1 MSNETQS
8 RHAEQLYARANRELF
23 RPRASTGNPHYDF
36 YTHYS
41 RLSGLQR
48 LSLETH
54 TVNGT
59 QISRHEPDISHS
71 TTCVYAPGFVDS
83 ALERARELLCGA
95 CLVSFFST
103 STPAFATANSVREAL
118 SRFDA
123 GRVEEAVELLSTD
136 TNAPEFVQLVNRFAV
151 GVNLQPS
158 TIGGINRIDHS
169 QEVKIATPEY
179 AARRLGNAE
188 DAAEFIRCLHLI
200 AGRDASALYLQQL
213 ASHYYAEAKRRPVG
227 EVLKEMA
234 MISFEM
240 AAVTATT
247 EQLEFGEDES
257 SFFVEEATQLSPADA
272 RQSRGRDHVE

>member
-8 RHAEQLYARANRELF
+8 RYAEQLYARTNRELF
-23 RPRASTGNPHYDF
+23 RPRESTGSNPQYDF

-48 LSLETH
+48 LSIESH

-59 QISRHEPDISHS
+59 QISRYEPDISHS
-71 TTCVYAPGFVDS
+71 TTCVNAPGFVDS

-95 CLVSFFST
+95 CLVYFLT
-103 STPAFATANSVREAL
+103 ASTPTFATAGSVREAF

-123 GRVEEAVELLSTD
+123 GMVEDAMALLSTD
-136 TNAPEFVQLVNRFAV
+136 TNAPEFVQLVNRFATD
-151 GVNLQPS
+151 VNLRPS
-158 TIGGINRIDHS
+158 TVGTVNRIDHS

-200 AGRDASALYLQQL
+200 AGRDASALSLPQL
-213 ASHYYAEAKRRPVG
+213 ASH
-227 EVLKEMA
+227 
-234 MISFEM
+234 
-240 AAVTATT
+240 
-247 EQLEFGEDES
+247 
-257 SFFVEEATQLSPADA
+257 
-272 RQSRGRDHVE
+272 